1 MPEVWR
7 VTKIIQNVAFE
18 MKTFDNS
25 SLKLHC
31 EAMTSALAK
40 KFQMDKCK
48 FRDIPIAAGTQMI
61 ETTDVPLDNRT
72 EYLSLV
78 GSLVYIANLARPD
91 ISFSV
96 HLLAKQ
102 NAKPSKRHMSIA
114 RDVLGYL
121 WHSRSKG
128 LVFHR
133 GQLVNG
139 GEDKKKLSLIGCSDA
154 DYANDRSNCKSV
166 SGGVIFLEGMI
177 VDYFCKK
184 QAHVSRST
192 MEAEFIALS
201 ALTEKLLFYK
211 SLMRFLKCDL
221 RPISMYCD
229 NQSTIEAYGNE
240 STTKR
245 SRYIDVSYHFVKLEA
260 IRSNLKILY
269 VQSEANVADILTKI
283 PKPNL
288 FKKFSKWLLGN

>member
-1 MPEVWR
+1 MYGLRDSPHFWHKKLKTTLLSLGFKCFVLDSCVFVHHNLWV
-7 VTKIIQNVAFE
+7 VTYVDDLLYFSNDEAILDSFE
-18 MKTFDNS
+18 KLLEEEFNLRKSDDVRKYVGFELKTFDNGS
-25 SLKLHC
+25 VKLHC
-31 EAMTSALAK
+31 EGMISALAK

-201 ALTEKLLFYK
+201 ALTEKLLF
-211 SLMRFLKCDL
+211 
-221 RPISMYCD
+221 
-229 NQSTIEAYGNE
+229 
-240 STTKR
+240 
-245 SRYIDVSYHFVKLEA
+245 
-260 IRSNLKILY
+260 
-269 VQSEANVADILTKI
+269 
-283 PKPNL
+283 
-288 FKKFSKWLLGN
+288 

>member
-1 MPEVWR
+1 M
-7 VTKIIQNVAFE
+7 
-18 MKTFDNS
+18 
-25 SLKLHC
+25 
-31 EAMTSALAK
+31 
-40 KFQMDKCK
+40 
-48 FRDIPIAAGTQMI
+48 
-61 ETTDVPLDNRT
+61 
-72 EYLSLV
+72 V

-102 NAKPSKRHMSIA
+102 NAKPCKRHMAIA

-121 WHSRSKG
+121 WHSKSKG

-133 GQLVNG
+133 SQSVNG
-139 GEDKKKLSLIGCSDA
+139 GEFTKKLTLVGFSDA

-166 SGGVIFLEGMI
+166 SGAVICLENMVI
-177 VDYFCKK
+177 DYCCRK

-192 MEAEFIALS
+192 MESEFIALS
-201 ALTEKLLFYK
+201 CLTEKLLFYK
-211 SLMRFLKCDL
+211 ELLCFLKCDL
-221 RPISMYCD
+221 GAITMYCD

-260 IRSNLKILY
+260 IRSGLRILY
-269 VQSEANVADILTKI
+269 VKSEANVADLLTKI
-283 PKPNL
+283 PKPEL
-288 FKKFSKWLLGN
+288 FKKFTSWLLGE